1 MWVNKSLLQHRDD
14 EYPLQQRDVS
24 SLMLIHQAGHVS
36 LSAGF
41 IVLLSSQMSPADFNP
56 PPASSGQRAISL
68 SAPMSTLSDA
78 IESSKCNQQRVSLD
92 APLYFILMLC
102 FNC

>member
-24 SLMLIHQAGHVS
+24 FLMLIHQAGHVS

-41 IVLLSSQMSPADFNP
+41 IVLLSSQMTPLTLIHH
-56 PPASSGQRAISL
+56 PPAADNVRSL
-68 SAPMSTLSDA
+68 CLLQ
-78 IESSKCNQQRVSLD
+78 CQHSL
-92 APLYFILMLC
+92 MQ
-102 FNC
+102 